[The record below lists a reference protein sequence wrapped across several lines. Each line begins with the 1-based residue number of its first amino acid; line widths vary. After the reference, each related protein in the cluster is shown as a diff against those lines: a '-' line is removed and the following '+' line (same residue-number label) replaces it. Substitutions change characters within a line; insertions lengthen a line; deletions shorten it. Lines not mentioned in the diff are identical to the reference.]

1 MSPLAGIRVLDL
13 SLQLPGPFCT
23 LMMADY
29 GADVIKVDEP
39 APRVRNPFAGETWG
53 GSPADRYL
61 NRGKRSLTLNLKTEE
76 GKEIFRA
83 LSVAADVVIE
93 GFRPGV
99 MERLGVDYATLSAA
113 NPRLVYCSV
122 SGYGQTG
129 PMRAVAGH
137 DINYLSYAG
146 VLGLCGREGEP
157 PAIPPVQI
165 GDLFGGAMMALSG
178 ILMAL
183 RRRDA
188 TGRGCWVDI
197 SMTDGAM
204 SMLSIHAAA
213 VLAGMPPPERGDMI
227 LTGMFPCYETYRCA
241 GGGFVSIGALEGWF
255 WKGLVTALGR
265 EDLNGL
271 QYASGDE
278 GARVKAEIGAIFASR
293 TRDEWVAFFQDKDVC
308 FSPVLALGEALDHP
322 NVSARGMVVEVE
334 SPFGGKD
341 KQLGPPLK
349 FRSPDEEKDGNRE
362 RVPRRAPR
370 LGEHDEEILS
380 GLGYRDA
387 QIAALRRKGVI
398 RPDPMRGKTRKAG
411 RGKVDRGGE

>member
-1 MSPLAGIRVLDL
+1 MSPLSGMRVLDL

-23 LMMADY
+23 LMMADH

-39 APRVRNPFAGETWG
+39 APRARNPFAGETWG
-53 GSPADRYL
+53 DSPADRYL

-83 LSVAADVVIE
+83 LSAAADVVIE

-99 MERLGVDYATLSAA
+99 VERLGVDYATLSAA

-157 PAIPPVQI
+157 PTIPPVQI

-183 RRRDA
+183 RQRDA

-213 VLAGMPPPERGDMI
+213 VLAGMPPPERGRMI
-227 LTGMFPCYETYRCA
+227 LGGMFPCYETYRCA
-241 GGGFVSIGALEGWF
+241 CGGYVSVGALESWF
-255 WKGLVTALGR
+255 WEDLLKAVGR
-265 EDLNGL
+265 EDLAGF
-271 QYASGDE
+271 QYATGEE
-278 GARVKAEIGAIFASR
+278 GARTKEALSQVFLGR
-293 TRDEWVAFFQDKDVC
+293 TRDEWVVFFAGRDICV
-308 FSPVLALGEALDHP
+308 SPVLSLPEALAHP
-322 NVSARGMVVEVE
+322 QARGRGMVVDVE
-334 SPFGGKD
+334 SPFGGRER
-341 KQLGPPLK
+341 QLGRPVKLRDPGREQAPVPGKPL
-349 FRSPDEEKDGNRE
+349 RHP
-362 RVPRRAPR
+362 PR
-370 LGEHDEEILS
+370 LGEHDEEILTD
-380 GLGYRDA
+380 LGYPPERVA
-387 QIAALRRKGVI
+387 SLRREGVI
-398 RPDPMRGKTRKAG
+398 RGDT
-411 RGKVDRGGE
+411 E

>member
-1 MSPLAGIRVLDL
+1 MSPLSGIRVLDL

-23 LMMADY
+23 LMMADH

-53 GSPADRYL
+53 ESPADRYL

-83 LSVAADVVIE
+83 LSAAADVVIE

-99 MERLGVDYATLSAA
+99 VERLGVDYAALSAA

-129 PMRAVAGH
+129 PMRSVAGH

-146 VLGLCGREGEP
+146 VLGLCGRAGTP

-183 RRRDA
+183 LSRQT

-197 SMTDGAM
+197 SMTDGTM

-213 VLAGMPPPERGDMI
+213 VLAGMPSPERGDMI

-241 GGGFVSIGALEGWF
+241 CGGYISIGALEDWF

-265 EDLNGL
+265 EDLTGL

-278 GARVKAEIGAIFASR
+278 GARVKAEIGTIFASR

-322 NVSARGMVVEVE
+322 NVPARGMVVEVE
-334 SPFGGKD
+334 SPFGGPER
-341 KQLGPPLK
+341 QLGRPVK
-349 FRSPDEEKDGNRE
+349 FRDRGKEDGPMPEKP
-362 RVPRRAPR
+362 PRRPPR
-370 LGEHDEEILS
+370 LGEHDEEILTE
-380 GLGYRDA
+380 LGVPAERVA
-387 QIAALRRKGVI
+387 SLRRKGVI
-398 RPDPMRGKTRKAG
+398 RGNT
-411 RGKVDRGGE
+411 E

>member
-1 MSPLAGIRVLDL
+1 MPMSPLSGIRVLDL

-23 LMMADY
+23 LMMADH

-39 APRVRNPFAGETWG
+39 APRARNPFAGETWG
-53 GSPADRYL
+53 DSPADRYL

-83 LSVAADVVIE
+83 LSAAADVVIE

-99 MERLGVDYATLSAA
+99 VERLGVDYATLSAA

-183 RRRDA
+183 RQRDA
-188 TGRGCWVDI
+188 TGRECWVDI

-213 VLAGMPPPERGDMI
+213 VLAGMPPPERGRMI
-227 LTGMFPCYETYRCA
+227 LGGMFPCYETYRCA
-241 GGGFVSIGALEGWF
+241 CGGYVSVGALESWF
-255 WKGLVTALGR
+255 WEDLLKAIGR
-265 EDLNGL
+265 EDLAGF
-271 QYASGDE
+271 QYATGEE
-278 GARVKAEIGAIFASR
+278 GARTK
-293 TRDEWVAFFQDKDVC
+293 
-308 FSPVLALGEALDHP
+308 EALSQ
-322 NVSARGMVVEVE
+322 VSW
-334 SPFGGKD
+334 
-341 KQLGPPLK
+341 
-349 FRSPDEEKDGNRE
+349 
-362 RVPRRAPR
+362 
-370 LGEHDEEILS
+370 
-380 GLGYRDA
+380 
-387 QIAALRRKGVI
+387 
-398 RPDPMRGKTRKAG
+398 AG
-411 RGKVDRGGE
+411 RGTNGRSSSRGRTSAFPRFFPFPRRSPTPRPGRGGWWSMWNLPSAGRTGSWDGRSSCGTGGGSMVRCPGNLPGVPRAWGSTTRRY